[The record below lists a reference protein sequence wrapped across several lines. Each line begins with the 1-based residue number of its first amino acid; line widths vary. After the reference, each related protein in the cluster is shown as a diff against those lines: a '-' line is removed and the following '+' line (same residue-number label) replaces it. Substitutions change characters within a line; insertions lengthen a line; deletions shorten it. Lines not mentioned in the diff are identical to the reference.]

1 MVFYFTSN
9 VVSPS
14 AKVYMGKDKYENEE
28 LIKYGWPEDVWFH
41 VDKLSSAHV
50 YLRLPKGQSWEDI
63 DEALLM
69 DLAQLTKANSI
80 EGNKKGNLT
89 IIYTPWSNLKKTPG
103 METGQ
108 VTFFRNNQVK
118 RVHVKER
125 DNAVVNRLNKTKVE
139 RHPDLSEE
147 KIDRDREERLVARE
161 ADKKRKQLEL
171 KTQESRRKEAESRSY
186 SSIFKEEKMLS
197 NRDAR
202 KGREDL
208 DINALEEDFM

>member
-161 ADKKRKQLEL
+161 ADKKRVGVSCLL
-171 KTQESRRKEAESRSY
+171 FPLR
-186 SSIFKEEKMLS
+186 
-197 NRDAR
+197 
-202 KGREDL
+202 
-208 DINALEEDFM
+208 